1 MSFEVRLTDIRGE
14 PPLQVGEF
22 LIDKDNN
29 ILYVGSGK
37 FDFDRN
43 GGAEISVIG
52 KFIPI
57 PPKRAIINI
66 QDRSNLN
73 IGVVARIIPIP
84 TYKATIDTQ
93 DKSNINIETI
103 AKFSELK
110 KYSVSINV
118 EDKSNIKIG
127 GKGQNVT

>member
-1 MSFEVRLTDIRGE
+1 MGFEVRLTDIRGE

-29 ILYVGSGK
+29 ILYVGSKK
-37 FDFDRN
+37 FDLSKN

-66 QDRSNLN
+66 QDRSKLD
-73 IGVVARIIPIP
+73 IDVVARVIPVP
-84 TYKATIDTQ
+84 TYKATIGIQ
-93 DKSNINIETI
+93 DKSNINVSITG
-103 AKFSELK
+103 KFSELNR
-110 KYSVSINV
+110 YSASVSI
-118 EDKSNIKIG
+118 EDNSNITMEGSGNI
-127 GKGQNVT
+127 VT